1 MVMAN
6 ARVSIHLLH
15 CPEISHPSGTHL
27 HRTAVSKPGGWV
39 PEARGRRASAAG
51 ENEKKKT
58 KIISVPAFT
67 GEVLWA
73 HATLSLKLDIGT
85 QLACA

>member
-1 MVMAN
+1 MP
-6 ARVSIHLLH
+6 VSPFTCCIVPKSATLLVLI
-15 CPEISHPSGTHL
+15 C
-27 HRTAVSKPGGWV
+27 TAQLFQNQADGFLRHEG
-39 PEARGRRASAAG
+39 AGRQLQ
-51 ENEKKKT
+51 EKMKKKKT

-67 GEVLWA
+67 DEVLWA